1 MKRQY
6 SSQIWQLT
14 FRQLSYIEA
23 MATITVTKELA
34 PFGSFEPYKRH
45 DLHKWLLL
53 HHYGRPDS
61 YIFAVAIRVQEINA
75 RERSFI
81 ELDSFQSVRVSYE
94 Y

>member
-1 MKRQY
+1 
-6 SSQIWQLT
+6 
-14 FRQLSYIEA
+14 

-34 PFGSFEPYKRH
+34 PFGSFEPYKTH
-45 DLHKWLLL
+45 ELHKWLLL
-53 HHYGRPDS
+53 YHYGRPDS

>member
-1 MKRQY
+1 M
-6 SSQIWQLT
+6 
-14 FRQLSYIEA
+14 
-23 MATITVTKELA
+23 TVTKELA

-81 ELDSFQSVRVSYE
+81 ELDRFQSVRVSYE